1 MLNKKNLLVKDFIIP
16 INKIAVLRKNS
27 LLKEAIE
34 LMSKVK
40 YGVCFCIKKNGT
52 LVGVLTDGD
61 IRRKLLNIQK
71 PFSALL
77 TDDLIYHINKKPK
90 KVRISQNLVPALRI
104 MEKNKIWDLAVVN
117 NKNILVGMLHL
128 HPIIKFLKKK

>member
-1 MLNKKNLLVKDFIIP
+1 MEFVF
-16 INKIAVLRKNS
+16 VL
-27 LLKEAIE
+27 
-34 LMSKVK
+34 
-40 YGVCFCIKKNGT
+40 KKNGT
-52 LVGVLTDGD
+52 LIGVLTDGD

>member
-16 INKIAVLRKNS
+16 INKIAVLRENS

-52 LVGVLTDGD
+52 LIGVLTDGD

-117 NKNILVGMLHL
+117 NKNILV
-128 HPIIKFLKKK
+128 